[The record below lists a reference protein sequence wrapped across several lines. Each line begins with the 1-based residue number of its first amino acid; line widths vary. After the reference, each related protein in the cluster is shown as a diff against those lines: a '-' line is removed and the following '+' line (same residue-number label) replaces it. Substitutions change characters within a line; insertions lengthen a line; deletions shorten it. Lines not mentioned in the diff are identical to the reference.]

1 VGLVVIL
8 EYPAILVRLVRAVI
22 PVGVVSQGLVGY
34 QGNLV
39 SVDLQER
46 VATQAYLA
54 IPAGLDGV
62 VFLDIQG
69 NQVLV
74 DILDN
79 PGTVVYQGIP
89 VGPGSLE

>member
-62 VFLDIQG
+62 VFLDIQV

-79 PGTVVYQGIP
+79 PGTVVYQGIL
-89 VGPGSLE
+89 VGRGSLE